1 MIGGPEAGRLMRL
14 RPPFLYQ
21 IAHSRG
27 AIRDS
32 VMKV

>member
-1 MIGGPEAGRLMRL
+1 MTGGPEAGRLMRL
-14 RPPFLYQ
+14 RPFLYQ